1 MKAIQFTQHGDP
13 SVFEYVS
20 IDTPTPARGE
30 VGIDVAAVGVN
41 FADLK
46 RRAGSS
52 SSTVSF
58 PYIPG
63 IEAAG
68 TVVETN
74 ETPGINEGDRVA
86 VYVPSGAYAETIVTA
101 AQNVY
106 PIPDSLSFDVAASI
120 FVQFITAYQSLHDR
134 GEITPTDRV
143 LIHAAAGGVG
153 SAAVQLASNT
163 GAEIFATA
171 STAEKLRFAESLGA
185 THLSNYATNDFV
197 SDIRTVLDNE
207 TGIDV
212 VLDGVGGPVIADN
225 LRLLSP
231 NGRYVTIGA
240 ASGSNTGP
248 DPSIIRRKNIRLH
261 GYHLRT
267 TLNTDPQRVSDV
279 ANTIFEDVH
288 SNSLSVHIDK
298 RFQLSDAKHAHE
310 YINNRENIGKILL
323 LP

>member
-13 SVFEYVS
+13 SVLEYVS
-20 IDTPTPARGE
+20 TDTPTPARGE
-30 VGIDVAAVGVN
+30 VSIDVAAIGVN

-58 PYIPG
+58 PYTPG

-74 ETPGINEGDRVA
+74 ETPGINEDDRVA
-86 VYVPSGAYAETIVTA
+86 VYVPSGAYAETIVTS

-106 PIPDSLSFDVAASI
+106 PVPESLSLEDAASI

-153 SAAVQLASNT
+153 SAAVQLASNA

-171 STAEKLRFAESLGA
+171 STAEKLQFAKSLGA
-185 THLSNYATNDFV
+185 THVSNYATKDFV
-197 SDIRTVLDNE
+197 SDIRTELDNE
-207 TGIDV
+207 TGIDL
-212 VLDGVGGPVIADN
+212 VLDGVGGSVITDN
-225 LRLLSP
+225 LRLISP

-248 DPSIIRRKNIRLH
+248 DPSVIRRKNIRFH

-267 TLNTDPQRVSDV
+267 TLNSDPQRVSDV
-279 ANTIFEDVH
+279 ADAIFKDVN

-298 RFQLSDAKHAHE
+298 RFQLADAEHAHE
-310 YINNRENIGKILL
+310 YIDNRENIGKILL